1 MPMPSKS
8 VGCPRMSYEIVIER
22 KALKFIN
29 SQPAD
34 QKRRILSAIN
44 KLPDRGDIKPLTG
57 EDGAFR
63 LRVGDYRVIY
73 TVDNG
78 RLIVDVVAAGPRGQ
92 IYKRM

>member
-1 MPMPSKS
+1 
-8 VGCPRMSYEIVIER
+8 MSYEIVIER

-29 SQPAD
+29 RQPAD
-34 QKRRILSAIN
+34 QKRRILSAIY
-44 KLPDRGDIKPLTG
+44 KLPDAGDRKQLAG
-57 EDGAFR
+57 EDGVFR

-92 IYKRM
+92 IYNRY